1 MISVVQKIDFL
12 LQLAGYILEG
22 RVAGDLGIMAYHRG
36 EVPRET
42 RRLFGRARDV
52 NRGDIRAV
60 WAADDP
66 LHELSFDLGRGQ
78 LLSIQRVHP
87 ITLSFDERE

>member
-1 MISVVQKIDFL
+1 MISVFQKIDL
-12 LQLAGYILEG
+12 SLQLASYVLDE
-22 RVAGDLGIMAYHRG
+22 RVGGDLGIMAYHRG
-36 EVPRET
+36 EVPCEE
-42 RRLFGRARDV
+42 RRLFVCARDV

-78 LLSIQRVHP
+78 LLSI
-87 ITLSFDERE
+87 